1 MRLKIPESL
10 TQQAYRYIR
19 DEIVQGRI
27 DGQQHLTEG
36 FFATRYGI
44 SKSPIREALNRL
56 ESDGLITIVPRR
68 GAFVRGFSIHDVEEI
83 YELREILETRVIQ
96 DAVLNAEIM
105 KRLRQIVRSAQSY
118 LQKKDKPNYIR
129 EDMAFHT
136 TLANASSNSRLRKML
151 ESMHNQLLILRRQ
164 TFELSSQASTTQH
177 LRILEAL
184 ERGKKDRA
192 AKLMGQH
199 IREVRNHL
207 VDHMRG
213 LAKRPGPTR
222 SGISGRASPRQ
233 SLDRAQNSAMSR
245 RQL

>member
-44 SKSPIREALNRL
+44 SKSPIREALTRL
-56 ESDGLITIVPRR
+56 ESEGLITIVPRR
-68 GAFVRGFSIHDVEEI
+68 GAFVREFSIHDVEEI
-83 YELREILETRVIQ
+83 YELREILEARVIR
-96 DAVLNAEIM
+96 DALLNAKILA
-105 KRLRQIVRSAQSY
+105 RLRDIVRSAQSY
-118 LQKKDKPNYIR
+118 LKKNDKTNYIR

-164 TFELSSQASTTQH
+164 TFELSSHTSTTQH

-184 ERGKKDRA
+184 EKGRKDKA

-207 VDHMRG
+207 VHHMRDY
-213 LAKRPGPTR
+213 AERPEPGGSTTSTSAGACPSSKSR
-222 SGISGRASPRQ
+222 PR
-233 SLDRAQNSAMSR
+233 RK
-245 RQL
+245 

>member
-10 TQQAYRYIR
+10 TQQAHRYIR
-19 DEIVQGRI
+19 EEIVQGRI

-44 SKSPIREALNRL
+44 SKSPIREALTRL
-56 ESDGLITIVPRR
+56 ESEGLITIVPRR

-83 YELREILETRVIQ
+83 YELREILETQVIR
-96 DAVLNAEIM
+96 DAVLDAKIL
-105 KRLRQIVRSAQSY
+105 KRLRDIVRSAQAC
-118 LQKKDKPNYIR
+118 LKRNDKPNYIR

-151 ESMHNQLLILRRQ
+151 ESMHNQMLILRRQ
-164 TFELSSQASTTQH
+164 TFELSSRTSTAEH

-184 ERGKKDRA
+184 EKGQKEKA

-199 IREVRNHL
+199 IREVRKHL
-207 VDHMRG
+207 IHHMRDWEVRVG
-213 LAKRPGPTR
+213 SGGNITYLGAAVQAPSKSRPRGK
-222 SGISGRASPRQ
+222 
-233 SLDRAQNSAMSR
+233 
-245 RQL
+245 